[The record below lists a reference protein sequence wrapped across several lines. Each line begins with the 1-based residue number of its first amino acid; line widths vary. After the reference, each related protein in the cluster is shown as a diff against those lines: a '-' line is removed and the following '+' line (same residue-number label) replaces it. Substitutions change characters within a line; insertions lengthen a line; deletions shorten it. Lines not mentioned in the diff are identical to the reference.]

1 MSTLNSFPQEP
12 LDLARLYAAVEAE
25 GGFSRVTAAKAW
37 KRISVKMTTNFRQSF
52 LWRLLQ
58 KQYRKYLLDY
68 AAHCDQQRSTET
80 QQAAP
85 LDMVI
90 TKPKPR
96 GSDHPGG
103 AIAAPDPTSP
113 EN

>member
-1 MSTLNSFPQEP
+1 MSTLNFFPQEP

-80 QQAAP
+80 QQAKP

-90 TKPKPR
+90 SKPKTR
-96 GSDHPGG
+96 GSTKQK
-103 AIAAPDPTSP
+103 AK
-113 EN
+113 

>member
-25 GGFSRVTAAKAW
+25 GGFSRVTAAKSW

-68 AAHCDQQRSTET
+68 AAHCDQQ
-80 QQAAP
+80 QAAP

-90 TKPKPR
+90 SKPKPKTR
-96 GSDHPGG
+96 GSTKQK
-103 AIAAPDPTSP
+103 AK
-113 EN
+113 

>member
-1 MSTLNSFPQEP
+1 MFIQVVSILVPSDLTTFPQEP

-25 GGFSRVTAAKAW
+25 GGFSRVTAAKSW
-37 KRISVKMTTNFRQSF
+37 KRISVKMTRNFRQSF

-68 AAHCDQQRSTET
+68 ATHCGQQSSAEA

-90 TKPKPR
+90 TKPKTR
-96 GSDHPGG
+96 GSTKQK
-103 AIAAPDPTSP
+103 AK
-113 EN
+113 